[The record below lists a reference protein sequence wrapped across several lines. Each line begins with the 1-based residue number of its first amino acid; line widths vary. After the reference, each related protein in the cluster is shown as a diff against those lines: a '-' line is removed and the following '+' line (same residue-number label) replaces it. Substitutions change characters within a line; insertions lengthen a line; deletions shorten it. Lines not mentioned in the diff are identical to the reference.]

1 MIKLAKKKPVVGV
14 QGIALIVLCLCLLA
28 PAMAFGKMVKGDDVF
43 KQYTDKNAKSGG
55 VYRSYM
61 NDPRSLDI
69 HQETYGNTPAVTMNT
84 NNQLIRLNPRM
95 DGFELDLAKSWRR
108 IDNRTYEFKLV
119 EGVKFQ
125 NIPPV
130 NGRELTSA
138 DVKYSIER
146 ESGMYGQG
154 QFQHKYYFD
163 GKLESIETPDKYTV
177 IFKTKEAYA
186 PFIRYIAAPW
196 TSIVAKEVV
205 DANKDLKRVAIG
217 TGPFILKE
225 WVQGSHITLEKNPNY
240 FRKGRPY
247 LDGISWKIISD
258 PNAAMAAY
266 LSGNL
271 DTMGVYYF
279 QLPTVQEKSP
289 ETIISV
295 LPGSHAFTLRTPP
308 FIEGK
313 QPLQPP
319 FDKKKVRQA
328 IAMAI
333 NKEELLKLAWGGYGK
348 TEIGPVASSMT
359 AYALGPED
367 QVKYDP
373 EKAKKYLAE
382 SGYPNGF
389 TTELMTWNADYITKP
404 AQVLKDQ
411 LAKVGITINLKLL
424 EQPQYF
430 NLAYRYDYKM
440 ALHMMT
446 AANDPEEWLV
456 PYFGRLNRST
466 YYKWSNPEIW
476 ARIDRQSFIMDEKK
490 RIADIKEIQRLIVDD
505 APNVFLYTQDRFGAR
520 KPYVHFKSYKLE
532 DQPLVGEFLWM
543 DKH

>member
-1 MIKLAKKKPVVGV
+1 MKNLAEKKSVVGI
-14 QGIALIVLCLCLLA
+14 QGVFLIILCLCLLL
-28 PAMAFGKMVKGDDVF
+28 PAMALGKMVKGDDVF
-43 KQYTDKNAKSGG
+43 KQYTDKNAQYGG

-61 NDPRSLDI
+61 IDPRSLDP
-69 HQETYGNTPAVTMNT
+69 HQETYGNTTAITMNT
-84 NNQLIRLNPRM
+84 NNQLIRVNQRM

-119 EGVKFQ
+119 EGVRFQ
-125 NIPPV
+125 NVPPV

-146 ESGMYGQG
+146 QSGMYGEG

-217 TGPFILKE
+217 TGPFIFKE

-247 LDGISWKIISD
+247 LDGISWKIIGD
-258 PNAAMAAY
+258 PNAALAAY
-266 LSGNL
+266 LAGNL
-271 DTMGVYYF
+271 DTLGPYYF
-279 QLPTVQEKSP
+279 QLQTVQEKSP
-289 ETIISV
+289 DTIIGV

-308 FIEGK
+308 WIEGK

-319 FDKKKVRQA
+319 FDNKKVRQA
-328 IAMAI
+328 IGMAI

-348 TEIGPVASSMT
+348 AEVGPVASSM
-359 AYALGPED
+359 ALYALGPKD
-367 QVKYDP
+367 QIKYDP
-373 EKAKKYLAE
+373 EKAKQYLAE
-382 SGYPNGF
+382 AGYPNGF
-389 TTELMTWNADYITKP
+389 TTELMTWNQDYISKP

-411 LAKVGITINLKLL
+411 LAKVGITVNLKLL

-430 NLAYRYDYKM
+430 NLTYRYDYKM

-456 PYFGRLNRST
+456 PYFGKLNRST

-476 ARIDRQSFIMDEKK
+476 AMIERQSFIMDEKR
-490 RIADIKEIQRLIVDD
+490 RIDYIKEIQRKIIDD

-520 KPYVHFKSYKLE
+520 RPYVHFKSYQLE
-532 DQPLVGEFLWM
+532 DQPILGEFLWM
-543 DKH
+543 EKH